1 MDKIKNVSIKRS
13 MTLTFIITICMIGV
27 FSGITIF
34 MANQSQQEILKNK
47 YLMVK
52 SPDYERDKSTNKYT
66 IDMDGSVV
74 EWHGLSMAENIAYYG
89 CYAAMIGLPV
99 LSIIVGIGSAA
110 ALYYHMKL
118 KAPILQ
124 LQEGMKRI
132 QDNDL
137 DFSIGYSSD
146 DELGQLCRSM
156 EKMRKEL
163 RYNSKALWETLRQRK
178 LLNASV
184 AHDLRT
190 PITVLRGYVD
200 FLEKNI
206 PQDKLTEEML
216 MDTISS
222 MQGAV
227 LRLERYVECVRDVEK
242 IEGIEM
248 MFSASRSRKISIV
261 AIIQSLAQFEKTYGK
276 EGAEIIVDNCQCTL
290 FGAFAPNS
298 KTAEAM
304 SQNLGKQ
311 TVLSG
316 TVTRSSGRDGSNRQ
330 LQMIERPLM
339 TVDELKSM
347 PKGHFIA
354 MKTGCHPMKTQLKL
368 FFKWGIQFEDAYSIE
383 EKSERKV
390 QYADSKEVEAAVL
403 KKFPPKKEAI
413 CPPKPVPMEFMD
425 DFEAIDEEA
434 VSRKRPPKTKKK
446 RSSIEASL

>member
-34 MANQSQQEILKNK
+34 MANQSQQEILRNK

-52 SPDYERDKSTNKYT
+52 SPDYELDKSTNQYT
-66 IDMDGSVV
+66 IDIDGSVV

-89 CYAAMIGLPV
+89 CYTAMIGLPV
-99 LSIIVGIGSAA
+99 LSIIIGIGSAA
-110 ALYYHMKL
+110 AIYYRMKL

-163 RYNSKALWETLRQRK
+163 RHNNKTLWETLQQRK
-178 LLNASV
+178 LLNTSV

-190 PITVLRGYVD
+190 PITVLRGYLD

-227 LRLERYVECVRDVEK
+227 LRLERYAECVRDVEK
-242 IEGIEM
+242 IESIEIKREQQDTVSLLKEM
-248 MFSASRSRKISIV
+248 ESNICQLEDDKKVVFLTDIFLPSINIDKSVVFRVLENLLQNAMRYRKEKVIVEVYQRDGLFLISVKDDGKGFSEEDLRQATNMF
-261 AIIQSLAQFEKTYGK
+261 YGK
-276 EGAEIIVDNCQCTL
+276 EKGSEHFGIGLGVCRLLCEKHGGFLQISNNEFSGAYVIA
-290 FGAFAPNS
+290 AFDI
-298 KTAEAM
+298 
-304 SQNLGKQ
+304 LG
-311 TVLSG
+311 
-316 TVTRSSGRDGSNRQ
+316 
-330 LQMIERPLM
+330 
-339 TVDELKSM
+339 
-347 PKGHFIA
+347 
-354 MKTGCHPMKTQLKL
+354 
-368 FFKWGIQFEDAYSIE
+368 
-383 EKSERKV
+383 
-390 QYADSKEVEAAVL
+390 
-403 KKFPPKKEAI
+403 
-413 CPPKPVPMEFMD
+413 
-425 DFEAIDEEA
+425 
-434 VSRKRPPKTKKK
+434 
-446 RSSIEASL
+446 

>member
-34 MANQSQQEILKNK
+34 MANQSQQEILRNK

-52 SPDYERDKSTNKYT
+52 SPDYELDKSTNQYT
-66 IDMDGSVV
+66 IDIDGSVV

-89 CYAAMIGLPV
+89 CYTAMIGLPV
-99 LSIIVGIGSAA
+99 LSIIIGIGSAA
-110 ALYYHMKL
+110 AIYYRMKL

-163 RYNSKALWETLRQRK
+163 RHNNKTLWETLQQRK
-178 LLNASV
+178 LLNTSV

-190 PITVLRGYVD
+190 PITVLRGYLD

-227 LRLERYVECVRDVEK
+227 LRLERYAECVRDVEK
-242 IEGIEM
+242 IESIEIKREQQDTVSLLKEM
-248 MFSASRSRKISIV
+248 ESNICQLEDDKKVVFLTDIFLPSINIDKSVVFRVLENLLQNAMRYMKEKVIVEVYQRDGLFLISVKDDGKGFSEEDLRQATNMF
-261 AIIQSLAQFEKTYGK
+261 YGK
-276 EGAEIIVDNCQCTL
+276 EKGSEHFGIGLGVCRLLCEKHGGFLQISNNEFSGAYVIA
-290 FGAFAPNS
+290 AFDI
-298 KTAEAM
+298 
-304 SQNLGKQ
+304 LG
-311 TVLSG
+311 
-316 TVTRSSGRDGSNRQ
+316 
-330 LQMIERPLM
+330 
-339 TVDELKSM
+339 
-347 PKGHFIA
+347 
-354 MKTGCHPMKTQLKL
+354 
-368 FFKWGIQFEDAYSIE
+368 
-383 EKSERKV
+383 
-390 QYADSKEVEAAVL
+390 
-403 KKFPPKKEAI
+403 
-413 CPPKPVPMEFMD
+413 
-425 DFEAIDEEA
+425 
-434 VSRKRPPKTKKK
+434 
-446 RSSIEASL
+446 

>member
-1 MDKIKNVSIKRS
+1 

-47 YLMVK
+47 YFMVK
-52 SPDYERDKSTNKYT
+52 SPDYELDKSTNKYT
-66 IDMDGSVV
+66 IDIDGSVV

-99 LSIIVGIGSAA
+99 LSIIIGIGSAA
-110 ALYYHMKL
+110 AIYYRMKL

-163 RYNSKALWETLRQRK
+163 RHNNKTLWETLQQRK
-178 LLNASV
+178 LLNTSV

-190 PITVLRGYVD
+190 PITVLRGYLD

-227 LRLERYVECVRDVEK
+227 LRLERYAECVRDVEK
-242 IEGIEM
+242 IESIEIKREQQDTVSLLKEM
-248 MFSASRSRKISIV
+248 ESNICQLEDDKKVVFLTDIFLPSINIDKSVVFRVLENLLQNAMRYRKEKVIVEVYQRDGLFLISVKDDGKGFSEEDLRQATNMF
-261 AIIQSLAQFEKTYGK
+261 YGK
-276 EGAEIIVDNCQCTL
+276 EKGSEHFGIGLGVCRLLCEKHGGFLQIGNNEFSGAYVIA
-290 FGAFAPNS
+290 AFDI
-298 KTAEAM
+298 
-304 SQNLGKQ
+304 LG
-311 TVLSG
+311 
-316 TVTRSSGRDGSNRQ
+316 
-330 LQMIERPLM
+330 
-339 TVDELKSM
+339 
-347 PKGHFIA
+347 
-354 MKTGCHPMKTQLKL
+354 
-368 FFKWGIQFEDAYSIE
+368 
-383 EKSERKV
+383 
-390 QYADSKEVEAAVL
+390 
-403 KKFPPKKEAI
+403 
-413 CPPKPVPMEFMD
+413 
-425 DFEAIDEEA
+425 
-434 VSRKRPPKTKKK
+434 
-446 RSSIEASL
+446 

>member
-1 MDKIKNVSIKRS
+1 MDKIKNASIKRS

-27 FSGITIF
+27 FSGIAIF

-52 SPDYERDKSTNKYT
+52 SPDYELDKSTNKYT
-66 IDMDGSVV
+66 IDMDGSVI
-74 EWHGLSMAENIAYYG
+74 EWHGLSMSENIAYYG

-110 ALYYHMKL
+110 AIYYRMKL

-190 PITVLRGYVD
+190 PITVLRGYID

-242 IEGIEM
+242 IEGIEIKRERQNTVLLLKEIESNICQLKNDKRIDFLTDISLPSVNIDKSVLFRVLENLLQNAM
-248 MFSASRSRKISIV
+248 RYMNEQIIVEVYQKDNLFLMSVKDDGKGFSEEDLRQATNM
-261 AIIQSLAQFEKTYGK
+261 LYGK
-276 EGAEIIVDNCQCTL
+276 EKGNEHFGIGLGVCRLLCEKHGGFLRIGNNEISGAYVIAALDI
-290 FGAFAPNS
+290 
-298 KTAEAM
+298 
-304 SQNLGKQ
+304 LG
-311 TVLSG
+311 
-316 TVTRSSGRDGSNRQ
+316 
-330 LQMIERPLM
+330 
-339 TVDELKSM
+339 
-347 PKGHFIA
+347 
-354 MKTGCHPMKTQLKL
+354 
-368 FFKWGIQFEDAYSIE
+368 
-383 EKSERKV
+383 
-390 QYADSKEVEAAVL
+390 
-403 KKFPPKKEAI
+403 
-413 CPPKPVPMEFMD
+413 
-425 DFEAIDEEA
+425 
-434 VSRKRPPKTKKK
+434 
-446 RSSIEASL
+446 

>member
-1 MDKIKNVSIKRS
+1 MDKIKNASIKKS

-27 FSGITIF
+27 FSGIAIF

-52 SPDYERDKSTNKYT
+52 SPDYELDKSTNKYT
-66 IDMDGSVV
+66 IDIDGSVV

-99 LSIIVGIGSAA
+99 LSIIIGIGSAA
-110 ALYYHMKL
+110 AIYYRMKL

-163 RYNSKALWETLRQRK
+163 RHNNKTLWETLQQRK
-178 LLNASV
+178 LLNTSV

-190 PITVLRGYVD
+190 PITVLRGYLD

-222 MQGAV
+222 MQGAI
-227 LRLERYVECVRDVEK
+227 LRLERYAECVRDVEK
-242 IEGIEM
+242 IESIEIKREQQDTVSLLKEM
-248 MFSASRSRKISIV
+248 ESNICQLEDDKKVVFLTDIFLPSINIDKSVVFRVLENLLQNAMRYRKEKVIVEVYQKDSLFLISVKDDGKGFSEEDLRQATNMF
-261 AIIQSLAQFEKTYGK
+261 YGK
-276 EGAEIIVDNCQCTL
+276 EKGSEHFGIGLGVCRLLCEKHGGFLQIGNNEFSGAYVIA
-290 FGAFAPNS
+290 AFVML
-298 KTAEAM
+298 E
-304 SQNLGKQ
+304 
-311 TVLSG
+311 
-316 TVTRSSGRDGSNRQ
+316 
-330 LQMIERPLM
+330 
-339 TVDELKSM
+339 
-347 PKGHFIA
+347 
-354 MKTGCHPMKTQLKL
+354 
-368 FFKWGIQFEDAYSIE
+368 
-383 EKSERKV
+383 
-390 QYADSKEVEAAVL
+390 
-403 KKFPPKKEAI
+403 
-413 CPPKPVPMEFMD
+413 
-425 DFEAIDEEA
+425 
-434 VSRKRPPKTKKK
+434 
-446 RSSIEASL
+446 

>member
-1 MDKIKNVSIKRS
+1 MDKIKNASIKRS
-13 MTLTFIITICMIGV
+13 MTLTFMITICMTGL
-27 FSGITIF
+27 FSGTAIF

-47 YLMVK
+47 YLMVR
-52 SPDYERDKSTNKYT
+52 SPDYELDKSTNKYT
-66 IDMDGSVV
+66 IDMDGSAV
-74 EWHGLSMAENIAYYG
+74 EWHGLSITENIAYYG
-89 CYAAMIGLPV
+89 CYAAMTGLPV
-99 LSIIVGIGSAA
+99 LCIIVGIGSAA
-110 ALYYHMKL
+110 AIYYRMKL
-118 KAPILQ
+118 RAPILQ

-242 IEGIEM
+242 IEGIEIKRERQDTVLLLKEIESNICQLKNDKRIDFLTDISLPSVNIDKSVLFRILENLLQNAM
-248 MFSASRSRKISIV
+248 RYMNEQIIVEVYQKGNLFLMSVKDDGKGFSEEDLRQATNMF
-261 AIIQSLAQFEKTYGK
+261 YGK
-276 EGAEIIVDNCQCTL
+276 EKGNEHFGIGLGVCRLLCEKHGGFLEIGNNDISGAYVIAALDI
-290 FGAFAPNS
+290 
-298 KTAEAM
+298 
-304 SQNLGKQ
+304 LG
-311 TVLSG
+311 
-316 TVTRSSGRDGSNRQ
+316 
-330 LQMIERPLM
+330 
-339 TVDELKSM
+339 
-347 PKGHFIA
+347 
-354 MKTGCHPMKTQLKL
+354 
-368 FFKWGIQFEDAYSIE
+368 
-383 EKSERKV
+383 
-390 QYADSKEVEAAVL
+390 
-403 KKFPPKKEAI
+403 
-413 CPPKPVPMEFMD
+413 
-425 DFEAIDEEA
+425 
-434 VSRKRPPKTKKK
+434 
-446 RSSIEASL
+446 

>member
-1 MDKIKNVSIKRS
+1 MDKIKNASIKKS

-27 FSGITIF
+27 FSGIAIF

-52 SPDYERDKSTNKYT
+52 SPDYELDKSTNKYT
-66 IDMDGSVV
+66 IDIDGSVV

-99 LSIIVGIGSAA
+99 LSIIIGIGSAA
-110 ALYYHMKL
+110 AIYYRMKL

-163 RYNSKALWETLRQRK
+163 RHNNKTLWETLQQRK
-178 LLNASV
+178 LLNTSV

-190 PITVLRGYVD
+190 PITVLRGYLD

-227 LRLERYVECVRDVEK
+227 LRLERYAECVRDVEK
-242 IEGIEM
+242 IESIEIKREQQDTVSLLKEM
-248 MFSASRSRKISIV
+248 ESNICQLEDDKKVVFLTDIFLPSINIDKSVVFRVLENLLQNAMRYRKEKVIVEVYQKDSLFLISVKDDGKGFSEEDLRQATNMF
-261 AIIQSLAQFEKTYGK
+261 YGK
-276 EGAEIIVDNCQCTL
+276 EKGSEHFGIGLGVCRLLCEKHGGFLQISNNEFSGAYVIA
-290 FGAFAPNS
+290 AFDI
-298 KTAEAM
+298 
-304 SQNLGKQ
+304 LG
-311 TVLSG
+311 
-316 TVTRSSGRDGSNRQ
+316 
-330 LQMIERPLM
+330 
-339 TVDELKSM
+339 
-347 PKGHFIA
+347 
-354 MKTGCHPMKTQLKL
+354 
-368 FFKWGIQFEDAYSIE
+368 
-383 EKSERKV
+383 
-390 QYADSKEVEAAVL
+390 
-403 KKFPPKKEAI
+403 
-413 CPPKPVPMEFMD
+413 
-425 DFEAIDEEA
+425 
-434 VSRKRPPKTKKK
+434 
-446 RSSIEASL
+446 

>member
-1 MDKIKNVSIKRS
+1 MDKIKNASIKKS

-27 FSGITIF
+27 FSGIAIF

-52 SPDYERDKSTNKYT
+52 SPDYELDKSTNKYT
-66 IDMDGSVV
+66 IDIDGSVV

-99 LSIIVGIGSAA
+99 LSIIIGIGSAA
-110 ALYYHMKL
+110 AIYYRMKL

-163 RYNSKALWETLRQRK
+163 RHNNKTLWETLQQRK
-178 LLNASV
+178 LLNTSV

-190 PITVLRGYVD
+190 PITVLRGYLD

-222 MQGAV
+222 MQGAI
-227 LRLERYVECVRDVEK
+227 LRLERYAECVRDVEK
-242 IEGIEM
+242 IESIEIKREQQDTVSLLKEM
-248 MFSASRSRKISIV
+248 ESNICQLEDEKKVVFLTDISLPSINIDKSVVFRVLENLLQNAMRYRKEKVIVEVYQKDSLFLISVKDDGKGFSEEDLRQATNMF
-261 AIIQSLAQFEKTYGK
+261 YGK
-276 EGAEIIVDNCQCTL
+276 EKGSEHFGIGLGVCRLLCEKHGGFLQIGNNEFSGAYVIA
-290 FGAFAPNS
+290 AFDI
-298 KTAEAM
+298 
-304 SQNLGKQ
+304 LG
-311 TVLSG
+311 
-316 TVTRSSGRDGSNRQ
+316 
-330 LQMIERPLM
+330 
-339 TVDELKSM
+339 
-347 PKGHFIA
+347 
-354 MKTGCHPMKTQLKL
+354 
-368 FFKWGIQFEDAYSIE
+368 
-383 EKSERKV
+383 
-390 QYADSKEVEAAVL
+390 
-403 KKFPPKKEAI
+403 
-413 CPPKPVPMEFMD
+413 
-425 DFEAIDEEA
+425 
-434 VSRKRPPKTKKK
+434 
-446 RSSIEASL
+446 

>member
-1 MDKIKNVSIKRS
+1 MDKIKNASIKRS

-52 SPDYERDKSTNKYT
+52 SPDYELDKSTNQYT
-66 IDMDGSVV
+66 IDIDGSVV

-99 LSIIVGIGSAA
+99 LSIIIGIGSAA
-110 ALYYHMKL
+110 AIYYRMKL

-163 RYNSKALWETLRQRK
+163 RHNNKTLWETLQQRK
-178 LLNASV
+178 LLNTSV

-190 PITVLRGYVD
+190 PITVLRGYLD

-227 LRLERYVECVRDVEK
+227 LRLERYAECVRDVEK
-242 IEGIEM
+242 IESIEIKREQQDTVSLLKEM
-248 MFSASRSRKISIV
+248 ESNICQLEDDKKVVFLTDIFLPSINIDKSVVFRVLENLLQNAMRYRKEKVIVEVYQRDGLFLISVKDDGKGFSEEDLRQATNMF
-261 AIIQSLAQFEKTYGK
+261 YGK
-276 EGAEIIVDNCQCTL
+276 EKGSEHFGIGLGVCRLLCEKHGGFLQISNNEFSGAYVIA
-290 FGAFAPNS
+290 AFDI
-298 KTAEAM
+298 
-304 SQNLGKQ
+304 LG
-311 TVLSG
+311 
-316 TVTRSSGRDGSNRQ
+316 
-330 LQMIERPLM
+330 
-339 TVDELKSM
+339 
-347 PKGHFIA
+347 
-354 MKTGCHPMKTQLKL
+354 
-368 FFKWGIQFEDAYSIE
+368 
-383 EKSERKV
+383 
-390 QYADSKEVEAAVL
+390 
-403 KKFPPKKEAI
+403 
-413 CPPKPVPMEFMD
+413 
-425 DFEAIDEEA
+425 
-434 VSRKRPPKTKKK
+434 
-446 RSSIEASL
+446 

>member
-1 MDKIKNVSIKRS
+1 MGSGVQMDKIKNASIKKS

-27 FSGITIF
+27 FSGIAIF

-52 SPDYERDKSTNKYT
+52 SPDYELDKSTNKYT
-66 IDMDGSVV
+66 IDIDGSVV

-99 LSIIVGIGSAA
+99 LSIIIGIGSAA
-110 ALYYHMKL
+110 AIYYRMKL

-163 RYNSKALWETLRQRK
+163 RHNNKTLWETLQQRK
-178 LLNASV
+178 LLNTSV

-190 PITVLRGYVD
+190 PITVLRGYLD

-222 MQGAV
+222 MQGAI
-227 LRLERYVECVRDVEK
+227 LRLERYAECVRDVEK
-242 IEGIEM
+242 IESIEIKREQQDTVSLLKEM
-248 MFSASRSRKISIV
+248 ESNICQLEDDKKVVFLTDIFLPSINIDKSVVFRVLENLLQNAMRYRKEKVIVEVYQKDSLFLISVKDDGKGFSEEDLRQATNMF
-261 AIIQSLAQFEKTYGK
+261 YGK
-276 EGAEIIVDNCQCTL
+276 EKGSEHFGIGLGVCRLLCEKHGGFLQIGNNEFSGAYVIA
-290 FGAFAPNS
+290 AFDI
-298 KTAEAM
+298 
-304 SQNLGKQ
+304 LG
-311 TVLSG
+311 
-316 TVTRSSGRDGSNRQ
+316 
-330 LQMIERPLM
+330 
-339 TVDELKSM
+339 
-347 PKGHFIA
+347 
-354 MKTGCHPMKTQLKL
+354 
-368 FFKWGIQFEDAYSIE
+368 
-383 EKSERKV
+383 
-390 QYADSKEVEAAVL
+390 
-403 KKFPPKKEAI
+403 
-413 CPPKPVPMEFMD
+413 
-425 DFEAIDEEA
+425 
-434 VSRKRPPKTKKK
+434 
-446 RSSIEASL
+446 

>member
-1 MDKIKNVSIKRS
+1 MDKIKNASIKRS
-13 MTLTFIITICMIGV
+13 MTLTFMITICMTGL
-27 FSGITIF
+27 FSGTAIF

-47 YLMVK
+47 YLMVR
-52 SPDYERDKSTNKYT
+52 SPDYELDKSTNKYT
-66 IDMDGSVV
+66 IDMDGSAV
-74 EWHGLSMAENIAYYG
+74 EWHGLSITENIVYYG
-89 CYAAMIGLPV
+89 CYAAMTGLPV
-99 LSIIVGIGSAA
+99 LCIIVGIGSAA
-110 ALYYHMKL
+110 AIYYRMKL
-118 KAPILQ
+118 RAPILQ

-242 IEGIEM
+242 IEGIEIKRERQDTVLLLKEIESNICQLKNDKRIDFLTDISLPSVNIDKSVLFRVLENLLQNAM
-248 MFSASRSRKISIV
+248 RYMNEQIIVEVYQKGNLFLMSVKDDGKGFSEEDLRQATNMF
-261 AIIQSLAQFEKTYGK
+261 YGK
-276 EGAEIIVDNCQCTL
+276 EKGNEHFGIGLGVCRLLCEKHGGFLEIGNNDISGAYVIAALDI
-290 FGAFAPNS
+290 
-298 KTAEAM
+298 
-304 SQNLGKQ
+304 LG
-311 TVLSG
+311 
-316 TVTRSSGRDGSNRQ
+316 
-330 LQMIERPLM
+330 
-339 TVDELKSM
+339 
-347 PKGHFIA
+347 
-354 MKTGCHPMKTQLKL
+354 
-368 FFKWGIQFEDAYSIE
+368 
-383 EKSERKV
+383 
-390 QYADSKEVEAAVL
+390 
-403 KKFPPKKEAI
+403 
-413 CPPKPVPMEFMD
+413 
-425 DFEAIDEEA
+425 
-434 VSRKRPPKTKKK
+434 
-446 RSSIEASL
+446 